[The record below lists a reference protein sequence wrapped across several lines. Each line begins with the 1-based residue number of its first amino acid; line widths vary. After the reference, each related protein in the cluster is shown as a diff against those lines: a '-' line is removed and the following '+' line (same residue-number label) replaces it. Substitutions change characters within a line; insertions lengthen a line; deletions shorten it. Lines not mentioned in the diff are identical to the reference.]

1 MARTLAEGMRRTAGR
16 AALYGVMFGLATA
29 AVAEAV
35 RPRGGTMVLVDWDEV
50 ERIATARLD
59 KPHEEPGRLASA
71 ATGYRALADQLEKP
85 LLNFVGPLPKGAAL
99 PRFEALDRAGWMD
112 LNLSILR
119 RAVDPVLESGRMPNS
134 LIVEVGSAGVNRY
147 VGYMLAF
154 LGRRV
159 LGQYDPQL
167 MSAEPMGGEGLFLV
181 ETNVEEWRGH
191 ANLPDEDLRRW
202 LILHEMTH
210 AWQFAAHPWLRP
222 HMEESMRVL
231 IASVTGRGPG
241 VARFAAFAG
250 VLPAQWRVMRQV
262 QGTMSVIEGYSNL
275 VMNQLGSRLLPGFD
289 ALERAYRERSSGKSP
304 LEVLIWKL
312 TGLDLKL
319 QQYQRGEAFCQVIY
333 DRYGMAALSRVWD
346 GPETMPTLKELGNP
360 EAWHRRVGAAPAVK
374 RTGSRYQAPR
384 RR

>member
-1 MARTLAEGMRRTAGR
+1 MRRYGRTAF
-16 AALYGVMFGLATA
+16 YGVLLGLATA

-35 RPRGGTMVLVDWDEV
+35 RPRGGTTLLLDWEEV
-50 ERIATARLD
+50 RRTARARLEN
-59 KPHEEPGRLASA
+59 PNLERGRLATA
-71 ATGYRALADQLEKP
+71 AMGYRSLASKLEKP
-85 LLNFVGPLPKGAAL
+85 LLTFVGGL
-99 PRFEALDRAGWMD
+99 PRGASMPSFEALDREGWID
-112 LNLSILR
+112 LNLAILR
-119 RAVDPVLESGRMPNS
+119 RVVDPVLEAGRMPNS
-134 LIVEVGSAGVNRY
+134 LLAEVGRMGVDRY

-167 MSAEPMGGEGLFLV
+167 LGAEPIGGEGLYLV
-181 ETNVEEWRGH
+181 ETNVEEWQRH

-222 HMEESMRVL
+222 YMEESMKVL
-231 IASVTGRGPG
+231 IDSVTRKGNT

-250 VLPAQWRVMRQV
+250 VLPAQWRVMRHV

-275 VMNQLGSRLLPGFD
+275 VMNQLGRKLLPGFD
-289 ALERAYRERSSGKSP
+289 RLEQAYRERSSGKSA

-319 QQYQRGEAFCQVIY
+319 QQYKRGEAFCQAVY
-333 DRYGMAALSRVWD
+333 DRHGMEVLNRVWD
-346 GPETMPTLKELGNP
+346 GLESMPRLNELGNP
-360 EAWHRRVGAAPAVK
+360 DAWYRRISTVRP
-374 RTGSRYQAPR
+374 SP
-384 RR
+384 